1 MANTEIS
8 TADLSADRAELVDLL
23 FKYSTVRSN
32 AERYQWFYEDNPDGR
47 AEVLLARDAHTG
59 SIIGSGAVIPRKLY
73 VGGALSV
80 GAVMADFW
88 IHPEHRS
95 LGPAVRLQ
103 RACVERAAAMGCA
116 FFDLPQGNMP
126 AVYKRMGMPAQSQ
139 LERFAKPLRT
149 APFIAKRVQQ
159 KALANALAAV
169 GDGVLA
175 LIEWKQGGWRSKGGR
190 SVARHTGEF
199 GEEFSRLTGRAAAQP
214 WTSVVRSAQ
223 FLNWRYRRHYFL
235 QYTTFTAR
243 DSQGALLGYAV
254 VVNSGQYSEIVDV
267 FPTDDS
273 RILVELLCGM
283 SRLLRQQGD
292 TGLTMSCL
300 PNRSL
305 AAILE
310 SAGLRHRQGRPLIV
324 HEFAGAHPRGGAPWL
339 LTYGD
344 IDY

>member
-1 MANTEIS
+1 MANIEIS
-8 TADLSADRAELVDLL
+8 RADLSADRAELVDLL

-32 AERYQWFYEDNPDGR
+32 VERYRWFYEDNPDGR
-47 AEVLLARDAHTG
+47 AEVLLARDSQTG

-126 AVYKRMGMPAQSQ
+126 AVYKRMGMLGGSQ

-149 APFIAKRVQQ
+149 APFITKIVRQRM
-159 KALANALAAV
+159 LASAMAV
-169 GDGVLA
+169 LGDGLLA
-175 LIEWKQGGWRSKGGR
+175 LVEWSKVGWRGKVG
-190 SVARHTGEF
+190 SVARHPGEF
-199 GEEFSRLTGRAAAQP
+199 GEEFSDLTGRAAAQP
-214 WTSVVRSAQ
+214 WTSVARSAQ

-235 QYTTFTAR
+235 KYTTFTAR

-267 FPTDDS
+267 FPTDNS

-283 SRLLRQQGD
+283 SRLLREQGD
-292 TGLTMSCL
+292 TGITLSCL
-300 PNRSL
+300 PNRPL
-305 AAILE
+305 AQILE

-324 HEFAGAHPRGGAPWL
+324 HEFPGARPSGAAPWL